1 MSKPKKKKKKVFNID
16 LVTICKSK
24 ITLTLNKPAYVGMCT
39 LYSSKVLI
47 CKFHYDYIKD
57 KYGNNSKLLLN
68 S

>member
-1 MSKPKKKKKKVFNID
+1 MSQKVFNID

-47 CKFHYDYIKD
+47 CKFHYGYIKD